1 MNLESVRAF
10 VAVAEE
16 GQFRHA
22 AGRLGVSQQAVSKRI
37 AALESALGVPLFTR
51 LPTGAALTADGRT
64 FLPHARAVLVAVR
77 QAVESVQSETR
88 PLRVHVLGNGLAPAA
103 LMKDFHRENPG
114 VPLEIMM
121 LAGVDAAVRALLD
134 GEIDAGYVYL
144 REPVRDIDPRL
155 DGTLAYLE
163 NFEIITG
170 DRHPLA
176 DAKSV
181 TLTELS
187 AYTAWVP
194 GIVEGSEWGD
204 FYRELAEDFGL
215 AIDSTGPDFGMESL
229 LDSISASR
237 SLVTFYGDLTSVAWL
252 GQHRSL
258 KRVPLTAPTP
268 AYPWSLIWHANN
280 HHPGLRE
287 LIRHTHEHAPPPPGT
302 TLWLP
307 RPARPKAP

>member
-77 QAVESVQSETR
+77 QAVESVQRETR
-88 PLRVHVLGNGLAPAA
+88 PLRVHVLGSGLAPAA
-103 LMKDFHRENPG
+103 LLKDFHEENPD
-114 VPLEIMM
+114 VPLEI
-121 LAGVDAAVRALLD
+121 LLLSGVDAAVRALLD
-134 GEIDAGYVYL
+134 GEIDAAYAYL

-155 DGTLAYLE
+155 DGTLAHLE
-163 NFEIITG
+163 DFEIITG
-170 DRHPLA
+170 TRHPLA
-176 DAKSV
+176 EAKSV
-181 TLTELS
+181 TLAELTP
-187 AYTAWVP
+187 YTAWVP

-204 FYRELAEDFGL
+204 FYGELADDFSL
-215 AIDSTGPDFGMESL
+215 TIDATGPDFGMESL
-229 LDSISASR
+229 LDRIGASR
-237 SLVTFYGDLTSVAWL
+237 SLVTFYGDRTTVAWL
-252 GQHRSL
+252 RHRSL

-280 HHPGLRE
+280 HHPGLRD
-287 LIRHTHEHAPPPPGT
+287 LIRHTHEHAPHPAAGT
-302 TLWLP
+302 DRWLP
-307 RPARPKAP
+307 RPARPDLL